1 MKRRLKLL
9 WQWIDDRTGISETI
23 GPLAKHLVP
32 PGSKWSYVFGSAT
45 LFTFILQVVT
55 GVALSLLYQPTSE
68 TAYESLNYISTQV
81 PLGSILRGIHY
92 FGASAMILLIG
103 IHMIRVY
110 LTASYKYPREM
121 SWITGVLLLGLTI
134 GMGFTGQLL
143 RWDSNGV
150 WSAVVAAEQM
160 GRVPLI
166 GDWIARFLLAGDTLG
181 GATLSRFFAFHVF
194 LIPALLFGIIGLHV
208 FLVFR
213 NGISEPPEPG
223 NLVNPEEYRT
233 WYEKMLEKK
242 GVPFFPDAAWRD
254 MLFGLGVVVIIL
266 LLAVI
271 KGAPEIG
278 SPPNPANIHSNPRP
292 DWYLLWYFALFA
304 LMPPAIESYVMVF
317 GPLLAIIVLILL
329 PVFFNRGERHPMRR
343 PWSIGIVF
351 FIVTMVLTLWNEGIK
366 SPWSP
371 DFSTKPLPK
380 EVVGDVGSQALAG
393 SKLFYDKGCQFCHS
407 IEGHG
412 GHRGP
417 DLTQVA
423 DRLTEHQMTIRI
435 ANGGGNMPAFG
446 DKLSD
451 KQMNAIL
458 SFLATRKSGGKSPV
472 RGKVK

>member
-1 MKRRLKLL
+1 MITLKQL
-9 WQWIDDRTGISETI
+9 WKWIDDRTGITETVR
-23 GPLAKHLVP
+23 PLAKHLVP
-32 PGSKWSYVFGSAT
+32 PDSKWTYVFGSAT
-45 LFTFILQVVT
+45 LFTFILQVIT
-55 GVALSLLYQPTSE
+55 GVALALLYQPTSE
-68 TAYESLNYISTQV
+68 TAYQSLKYISTEA
-81 PLGSILRGIHY
+81 PLGSILRGIHF

-110 LTASYKYPREM
+110 LSASYKFPREM
-121 SWITGVLLLGLTI
+121 SWISGVVLLGLTL

-166 GDWIARFLLAGDTLG
+166 GVWIARFILAGETLG

-213 NGISEPPEPG
+213 NGISEPPEAG
-223 NLVNPEEYRT
+223 RLVEPDQYRT

-242 GVPFFPDAAWRD
+242 GVPFWPNAAWRD
-254 MLFGLGVVVIIL
+254 MLFGLGVVLVIL
-266 LLAVI
+266 FLAVV
-271 KGAPEIG
+271 KGAPQIG
-278 SPPNPANIHSNPRP
+278 SPPDPANIHTNPRP

-304 LMPPAIESYVMVF
+304 LMPRSIESVVIVF
-317 GPLLAIIVLILL
+317 GPLLAITVLILL
-329 PVFFNRGERHPMRR
+329 PIVFNRGERHPLRR

-351 FIVTMVLTLWNEGIK
+351 FIITMIITLWTEGAK

-371 DFSTKPLPK
+371 DFSTKPLPAK
-380 EVVGDVGSQALAG
+380 VVGEVSPTAKKGAG
-393 SKLFYDKGCQFCHS
+393 LFYDKGCQFCHS
-407 IEGHG
+407 ISGHG

-417 DLTQVA
+417 DLTTVG
-423 DRLTEHQMTIRI
+423 DRLTPDQMTIRI

-446 DKLSD
+446 ASLSD
-451 KQMNAIL
+451 KEMNAL
-458 SFLATRKSGGKSPV
+458 VNFLKTRKAKGKSPV
-472 RGKVK
+472 REDVK